1 MNTLPTGADDL
12 FEDSLGDSA
21 PSINPLMLVHRAL
34 RGRYIWAG
42 LLGVVLA
49 VPMGIIGYIAIP
61 PEYTSRA
68 VLEAKMS
75 LPKVMY
81 EMDLNESMPAFEAF
95 VSQQAS
101 ELWSE
106 RVLSSAIDDP
116 ELKKEGWPAAPEGLI
131 RLRRSIDVDTP
142 KRANQIILYVH
153 DTNPKAAQAAARAI
167 LKSYT
172 TIREGKEDQMFGE
185 RKRKLQGLRE
195 KYLRERTEKRQRALN
210 LALDAAGTED
220 IQKVQLIKLDQVS
233 DIEDQVR
240 ELTTLI
246 SLMKSDDEPETS
258 DEEQSEAEDEGNAEG
273 KSETGGETGEKPSD
287 EDADLA
293 VDPRQFEGEDDKLDR
308 LVNDRDLL
316 KRQLDALLLNA
327 TTEHRQAKRLVREIQ
342 VLEAEVANRAEE
354 LDEIASGKSGLSPGG
369 SSLKEIETR
378 LADLERQR
386 IKTKNDLEKISQIRL
401 EVFALK
407 QEAELA
413 DSRLEDAEIRIESL
427 TVEIKERTKGRIQVA
442 QQPERPLEPSTDRR
456 IPLAGAGFVGGLG
469 LGVGL
474 VTAMGFAFP
483 RVRVADDVLTGRGD
497 IAMLGMIPEFLD
509 DGSSDAA
516 LNVRESFHFLRVI
529 LDARTAQGA
538 LVCGITS
545 PTSGDGKTTIAIRL
559 AQSYAAARRRVLLVD
574 ADLVGRGATRSIG
587 LTRKPGIDAEHTSI
601 DDVVVPLEDL
611 GFDMIPASDSE
622 SASENFCGQ
631 TLRDLIDSARERYD
645 IILIDSG
652 PILGSIEAA
661 AMTPMMDQILL
672 VISRGLESRLLRMAT
687 DRLRE
692 LNAKSVGIIFN
703 RATTVDFNRS
713 FAPPSSTSRRS
724 SQRGLTTA
732 AFAVARESMSFH
744 GDQDSER

>member
-1 MNTLPTGADDL
+1 
-12 FEDSLGDSA
+12 
-21 PSINPLMLVHRAL
+21 MLVHRAL
-34 RGRYIWAG
+34 RGKYLLAG
-42 LLGVVLA
+42 MLGAVLA
-49 VPMGIIGYIAIP
+49 VPMGIVGYIAIP

-68 VLEAKMS
+68 VLEAKMI
-75 LPKVMY
+75 LPKAMY

-101 ELWSE
+101 KLSGQ
-106 RVLSSAIDDP
+106 RVLDIAVEDP
-116 ELKKEGWPAAPEGLI
+116 ALQSKGWPAGSEGLI
-131 RLRRSIDVDTP
+131 KLQQNIEVATP
-142 KRANQIILYVH
+142 KRANLIILSIH
-153 DTNPKAAQAAARAI
+153 DVDPEAAQAATKAVLDA
-167 LKSYT
+167 Y
-172 TIREGKEDQMFGE
+172 E
-185 RKRKLQGLRE
+185 RIQKDENDRLYGTRKQKLIDLRD
-195 KYLRERTEKRQRALN
+195 KYLRERNDKRNRALE
-210 LALDAAGTED
+210 LALKDAGSED
-220 IQKVQLIKLDQVS
+220 IQKVQLMKLDELS
-233 DIEDQVR
+233 DIKDQIR
-240 ELTTLI
+240 ELTTLVA
-246 SLMKSDDEPETS
+246 LMKGDDESENSDDAQSDSDDDAAAETA
-258 DEEQSEAEDEGNAEG
+258 DTETADKETADKETADIEVAAKEAEPAI
-273 KSETGGETGEKPSD
+273 
-287 EDADLA
+287 
-293 VDPRQFEGEDDKLDR
+293 DPRRFEGEDDKLDR
-308 LVNDRDLL
+308 LLDERDLF

-342 VLEAEVANRAEE
+342 VLEAEIAIRAEE
-354 LDEIASGKSGLSPGG
+354 LDEIASGKSGLSPSG

-386 IKTKNDLEKISQIRL
+386 DETKKNLAKISRTRL

-413 DSRLEDAEIRIESL
+413 DSRFEDAENRIESL
-427 TVEIKERTKGRIQVA
+427 NVEIKDRTKGRIQIA
-442 QQPERPLEPSTDRR
+442 QQPERPLAPSTDRR
-456 IPLAGAGFVGGLG
+456 IPLAGAGFVGGFG

-483 RVRVADDVLTGRGD
+483 RVRVADDVITGRGD
-497 IAMLGMIPEFLD
+497 FAMLGMIPEFSD

-538 LVCGITS
+538 LVCGVTS

-559 AQSYAAARRRVLLVD
+559 AQSYSAARRRVLLID
-574 ADLVGRGATRSIG
+574 ADLVGRGATRSLG
-587 LTRKPGIDAEHTSI
+587 LTRCPGIDEEHTTL
-601 DDVVVPLEDL
+601 DDAVVKLEDF
-611 GFDMIPASDSE
+611 GFDMIPASESE
-622 SASENFCGQ
+622 HASENFCGQ
-631 TLRDLIDSARERYD
+631 TLRDLIESARERYD

-661 AMTPMMDQILL
+661 AMTPLMDQILL

-724 SQRGLTTA
+724 AQRGLTTA

>member
-1 MNTLPTGADDL
+1 
-12 FEDSLGDSA
+12 
-21 PSINPLMLVHRAL
+21 MLVHRAL
-34 RGRYIWAG
+34 RGRYLWAV
-42 LLGVVLA
+42 LLGAALA
-49 VPMGIIGYIAIP
+49 VPMGIVGYIAIP

-68 VLEAKMS
+68 VLEAKMI

-101 ELWSE
+101 KLSGQ
-106 RVLSSAIDDP
+106 RVLDIAVEDP
-116 ELKKEGWPAAPEGLI
+116 ALQKKGWPTGREGLI
-131 RLRRSIDVDTP
+131 KLRENIEVATP
-142 KRANQIILYVH
+142 KRANLIILSIH
-153 DTNPKAAQAAARAI
+153 DVDAEAAQAATKAVLDA
-167 LKSYT
+167 Y
-172 TIREGKEDQMFGE
+172 E
-185 RKRKLQGLRE
+185 RIQKDENDKLYGTRKQKLLDLHA
-195 KYLRERTEKRQRALN
+195 KYLRERNDKRNRALE
-210 LALDAAGTED
+210 LALKDAGSED
-220 IQKVQLIKLDQVS
+220 LQKVQLIKLDELS
-233 DIEDQVR
+233 DIEDQIR
-240 ELTTLI
+240 ELTTLVA
-246 SLMKSDDEPETS
+246 LMKGDDESENSDDAQSDSDDDAAAETA
-258 DEEQSEAEDEGNAEG
+258 DTEAADTETADKEAEPAI
-273 KSETGGETGEKPSD
+273 
-287 EDADLA
+287 
-293 VDPRQFEGEDDKLDR
+293 DPRRFEGEDDKLDR
-308 LVNDRDLL
+308 LLDERDLF

-342 VLEAEVANRAEE
+342 VLDAEIAIRAEE
-354 LDEIASGKSGLSPGG
+354 LDEIASGKSGLSPSG
-369 SSLKEIETR
+369 SSLKEIEAR

-386 IKTKNDLEKISQIRL
+386 DKTKKDLAKISRTRL
-401 EVFALK
+401 EVFTLK

-413 DSRLEDAEIRIESL
+413 DSRLEDAVNRIESL
-427 TVEIKERTKGRIQVA
+427 NVEIKDRTKGRIQIA
-442 QQPERPLEPSTDRR
+442 QQPERPLAPSTDRR
-456 IPLAGAGFVGGLG
+456 IPLAGAGFVGGFG
-469 LGVGL
+469 IGIGL

-497 IAMLGMIPEFLD
+497 FAMLGMIPEFSD

-529 LDARTAQGA
+529 LDARTMQGG
-538 LVCGITS
+538 LVCGVTS

-574 ADLVGRGATRSIG
+574 ADLVGRGATRTIG
-587 LTRKPGIDAEHTSI
+587 LTRCPGIDEEHTTL
-601 DDVVVPLEDL
+601 DDAVVKLEDF

-622 SASENFCGQ
+622 YASENFCGK
-631 TLRDLIDSARERYD
+631 TLSDLIESARERYD

-724 SQRGLTTA
+724 SQRGLNTA